1 MFRILIILC
10 LLTLHVFCDEDSI
23 LNRLQKVEVQLQEC
37 QSNYQVVTD
46 IIEDLKLD
54 INITKMDVVKNEV
67 SQEKTKN
74 KLNNL
79 QFKVND
85 LKDVTDILSI
95 EESCLHYKKM
105 GFSQS
110 GEYPIDP
117 DGKSQKLDPIKAYCS
132 LPDGKTTV
140 GKCFWLN

>member
-1 MFRILIILC
+1 MN
-10 LLTLHVFCDEDSI
+10 SI
-23 LNRLQKVEVQLQEC
+23 FKK
-37 QSNYQVVTD
+37 QV
-46 IIEDLKLD
+46 
-54 INITKMDVVKNEV
+54 
-67 SQEKTKN
+67 
-74 KLNNL
+74 NNL

-117 DGKSQKLDPIKAYCS
+117 DGKSQNLGPIKAYCS
-132 LPDGKTTV
+132 LPDGKTTL
-140 GKCFWLN
+140 GGCFNG